1 MTSITDFRMYMYV
14 CMHTCRSSI
23 IIKEEVVN
31 SREHWGTQEE
41 LEGEGKIEIVKH
53 NIFMFEIL
61 KLFKEENA
69 KYD

>member
-1 MTSITDFRMYMYV
+1 M
-14 CMHTCRSSI
+14 
-23 IIKEEVVN
+23 N

-53 NIFMFEIL
+53 SIFMFEIL